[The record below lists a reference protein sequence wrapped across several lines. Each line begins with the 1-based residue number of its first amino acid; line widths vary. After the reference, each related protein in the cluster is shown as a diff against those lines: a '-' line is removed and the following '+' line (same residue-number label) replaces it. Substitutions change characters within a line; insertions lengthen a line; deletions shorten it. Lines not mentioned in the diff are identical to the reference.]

1 MSQIVNIKIL
11 SGIPGC
17 GKSTW
22 ARNYVAN
29 TRNVIRINRDDLRH
43 ILVEDFNSEGNE
55 SIINKSKLALI
66 KTAIEFDRNIVLDDT
81 HCYKD
86 YLIFLIDFIRKTGEE
101 FNKTTV
107 IEILDFDVDS
117 KICIERNENRDS
129 KVPVIAIYHM
139 ISQKKEIIYDELLI
153 DNYIK
158 MSSISNI

>member
-22 ARNYVAN
+22 ARDYVAK

-86 YLIFLIDFIRKTGEE
+86 YLIFLIDFIRKAGEE
-101 FNKTTV
+101 FNKTTE
-107 IEILDFDVDS
+107 IEILDFDVDVDT
-117 KICIERNENRDS
+117 CVERNGKTERS
-129 KVPVIAIYHM
+129 IPTTAIYHM
-139 ISQKKEIIYDELLI
+139 ISQKKEIIYSELQV
-153 DNYIK
+153 DTYIK
-158 MSSISNI
+158 M

>member
-22 ARNYVAN
+22 ARDYVAK

-86 YLIFLIDFIRKTGEE
+86 YLIFLIDFIRKAGEE
-101 FNKTTV
+101 FNKTTE
-107 IEILDFDVDS
+107 IEILDFDVDVDT
-117 KICIERNENRDS
+117 CVERNGKRERS
-129 KVPVIAIYHM
+129 IPTTAIYHM
-139 ISQKKEIIYDELLI
+139 ISQKKEIIYSELQV
-153 DNYIK
+153 DTYIK
-158 MSSISNI
+158 M